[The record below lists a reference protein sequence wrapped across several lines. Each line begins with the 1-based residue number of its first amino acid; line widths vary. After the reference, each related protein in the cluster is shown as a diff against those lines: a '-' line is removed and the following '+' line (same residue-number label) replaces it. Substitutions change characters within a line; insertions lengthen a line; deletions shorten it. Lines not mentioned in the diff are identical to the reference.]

1 MPQRVARSPGATR
14 EFLSGFAVLG
24 RGFALWRRRPGL
36 MLLGM
41 VPAVVVAIVFAAVVV
56 LLAIN
61 IQAVI
66 SFITPF
72 ADNWDAELARLFRLL
87 AAVALIIGVVALG
100 AFGYTTITLLVGD
113 PVYARIWRE
122 IEREHGELPEGLE
135 PGFWRGLADSGWL
148 FWRAVGLGLV
158 LTLVGIIPLVG
169 APLAVLGELV
179 FGGRI
184 VALELT
190 SRPLEA
196 RGLLRVERRRVL
208 RSRNAR
214 VVGFGV
220 AVNLCMLL
228 PGGAVL
234 VMPAAVAGATE
245 LARHALD
252 THAAVAQAGAPA
264 GSPS

>member
-1 MPQRVARSPGATR
+1 MPPRDPRAPGRVR
-14 EFLSGFAVLG
+14 EFFSGFAVLG

-41 VPAVVVAIVFAAVVV
+41 LPAVVVAIVFVGLVV
-56 LLAIN
+56 LLAMN
-61 IQAVI
+61 IEAVTA
-66 SFITPF
+66 FITPF
-72 ADNWDAELARLFRLL
+72 AAHWDPELARLFRLI
-87 AAVALIIGVVALG
+87 AALALIIGVVTLG

-122 IEREHGELPEGLE
+122 VEREHGELPGEE
-135 PGFWRGLADSGWL
+135 AGFWRGVGDSVRL
-148 FWRAVGLGLV
+148 FWRAVALGLL
-158 LTLVGIIPLVG
+158 LTLIGLVPVVGWL
-169 APLAVLGELV
+169 LAALGEL
-179 FGGRI
+179 FLGGRI

-196 RGLLRVERRRVL
+196 RGLRRAERRRLL
-208 RSRNAR
+208 RTKNAR

-220 AVNLCMLL
+220 AVNLCMLV

-245 LARHALD
+245 LARHAFE
-252 THAAVAQAGAPA
+252 TQTG
-264 GSPS
+264 